1 MPWHQWVSLI
11 NFYVKGNS
19 MLHHVEIF
27 VSNLNKSV
35 EFWNWLLT
43 ELGYEQY
50 QKWDLGI
57 SWKYQE
63 TYLVFVQAEERFLD
77 VPYHRCRVGLNHLAF
92 HARSREHVDDITE
105 QLIKKEIPILYR
117 EKHPYAGGPDYYA
130 VYFED
135 PDRIKVELV
144 APSLNEGI
152 L

>member
-1 MPWHQWVSLI
+1 
-11 NFYVKGNS
+11 
-19 MLHHVEIF
+19 MLHHVEIY
-27 VSNLNKSV
+27 VSNLDKSV

-92 HARSREHVDDITE
+92 HARSREHVDEITE
-105 QLIKKEIPILYR
+105 TLLKKEIPILYR
-117 EKHPYAGGPDYYA
+117 EKHPYAGGSEYYA
-130 VYFED
+130 VFFED
-135 PDRIKVELV
+135 PNRIKVELV
-144 APSLNEGI
+144 APSLN
-152 L
+152 